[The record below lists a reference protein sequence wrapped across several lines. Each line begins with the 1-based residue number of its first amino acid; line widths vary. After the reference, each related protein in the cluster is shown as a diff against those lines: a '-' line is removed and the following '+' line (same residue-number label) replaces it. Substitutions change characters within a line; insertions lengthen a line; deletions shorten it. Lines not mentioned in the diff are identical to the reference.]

1 MGGFWEGLES
11 VFGGEL
17 ILNLNVELISNRNAC
32 ESANV
37 RELARVP
44 VQNQFHDA
52 DDGDDGDVRARTSTH
67 GRRTSTY
74 IDVCR
79 RTIKTAL
86 SVPLLLRFC
95 LMLAQFFALVTH
107 FFDILTHLKL
117 SCNFLTFFNDF
128 SSSFGGFGVVWGW
141 ILGGFFEDF

>member
-1 MGGFWEGLES
+1 MGGDEARRVYVGPGRW
-11 VFGGEL
+11 
-17 ILNLNVELISNRNAC
+17 IL
-32 ESANV
+32 
-37 RELARVP
+37 P
-44 VQNQFHDA
+44 
-52 DDGDDGDVRARTSTH
+52 
-67 GRRTSTY
+67 
-74 IDVCR
+74 
-79 RTIKTAL
+79 
-86 SVPLLLRFC
+86 

>member
-1 MGGFWEGLES
+1 M
-11 VFGGEL
+11 EL
-17 ILNLNVELISNRNAC
+17 ILNLNSSWLYC
-32 ESANV
+32 
-37 RELARVP
+37 
-44 VQNQFHDA
+44 
-52 DDGDDGDVRARTSTH
+52 
-67 GRRTSTY
+67 
-74 IDVCR
+74 
-79 RTIKTAL
+79 
-86 SVPLLLRFC
+86 LLLLALVCLGLFWLALAASAACAFRSIATQVLG